1 MITQDKY
8 RDGRSDIDLRR
19 HLREPSAFMR
29 TRPDDEEG
37 EFAMN
42 YEDGEVCRSQT
53 GLIVCGVQ
61 TFRRVLVMGLKPSHN
76 MASLRW
82 LRRWKGLWKSDG
94 SLVCGVG
101 EF

>member
-29 TRPDDEEG
+29 TRPDDEDG

-42 YEDGEVCRSQT
+42 YEDGEVCGSQT
-53 GLIVCGVQ
+53 GLSYGSQ
-61 TFRRVLVMGLKPSHN
+61 TVSYH
-76 MASLRW
+76 
-82 LRRWKGLWKSDG
+82 
-94 SLVCGVG
+94 G
-101 EF
+101 EFAMVTKMERFVKVRGIFSLWCW